1 MMEFNEKLKE
11 LRQKKGLTQEELARA
26 LYVSRT
32 AISKWE
38 SGRGYPNIDSMR
50 AIARFF
56 SVSLDE
62 LLSLS
67 EVLEIAEEDGRQKE
81 GRFRDLVFGLLDVS
95 FLMLLLLPI
104 FADKSESLIRAVSLL
119 SLDGIQPYLKIAY
132 LAVVA
137 LAVVLGI
144 LILAL
149 QGFQAAAWT
158 KIKIKLS
165 LLVNTVAVL
174 LFIISLQTYAAIF
187 AFALLIIKALML
199 IKAR

>member
-32 AISKWE
+32 AISKWD
-38 SGRGYPNIDSMR
+38 SGRGYPNLDSMR

>member
-137 LAVVLGI
+137 LSVVLGI

-149 QGFQAAAWT
+149 QGVQAAAWT

-165 LLVNTVAVL
+165 LLVNTVAAL

>member
-62 LLSLS
+62 LLSPS

-81 GRFRDLVFGLLDVS
+81 GRFRDLIFGLLDVS

-104 FADKSESLIRAVSLL
+104 FADKSESIIRAVSLL

-137 LAVVLGI
+137 LSVVLGI

-149 QGFQAAAWT
+149 QGVQAAAWT

-199 IKAR
+199 IRAR